1 MNSPGIDLPDTIRS
15 ERLIIRAPRP
25 GDGQKVFAAT
35 VESLDALRAF
45 PAFMPWAL
53 AEPSVEASEAYC
65 RTAAANFLA
74 RRDFPVLFLLRD
86 AGDAEILIGCSGLH
100 RPRWDTRTF
109 EIGWWGR
116 TPFMGRGLMTEGVS
130 ALLDFAFSAALAAR
144 RVEAVTDD
152 ANARSWRLCERAGMN
167 LEKIVPRER
176 TAPDGSLRNTRIYAK
191 TARRDL

>member
-1 MNSPGIDLPDTIRS
+1 
-15 ERLIIRAPRP
+15 
-25 GDGQKVFAAT
+25 
-35 VESLDALRAF
+35 
-45 PAFMPWAL
+45 
-53 AEPSVEASEAYC
+53 
-65 RTAAANFLA
+65 
-74 RRDFPVLFLLRD
+74 
-86 AGDAEILIGCSGLH
+86 
-100 RPRWDTRTF
+100 
-109 EIGWWGR
+109 
-116 TPFMGRGLMTEGVS
+116 MTEGVS